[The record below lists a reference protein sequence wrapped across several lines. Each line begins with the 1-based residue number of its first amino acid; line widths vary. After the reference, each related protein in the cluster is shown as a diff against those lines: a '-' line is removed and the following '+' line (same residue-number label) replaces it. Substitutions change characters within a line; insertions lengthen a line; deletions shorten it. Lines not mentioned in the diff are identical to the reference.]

1 MGGNLT
7 EVLCERRTYDKEYYT
22 HSHPYAQ
29 LILPIEGT
37 LHFRTQIHD
46 LSLDSRHL
54 FFLPPN
60 FSHTFCA
67 TDRNEFLVLDIPLFV
82 LPDIGST
89 DIAMYQVFDDRWKAI
104 RFLLLNEGAKKPC
117 RNSALE
123 SLIRYAASFLLEE
136 ATPVSIQ
143 YIHEHYHEKITINQL
158 ASLEHFEASY
168 YCKWFYKKT
177 EMTPNAYIRKIRL
190 NKAKEYLRDTN
201 LSILQ
206 IAQLVGYDH
215 QSSLTRLFQRHLG
228 TSPKVYRE
236 IKTDKETP
244 K

>member
-7 EVLCERRTYDKEYYT
+7 GVLCERRTYEKQYYT

-46 LSLDSRHL
+46 LSLDNQHL

-60 FSHTFCA
+60 FGHTFCA
-67 TDRNEFLVLDIPLFV
+67 ADRNEFLVLDIPLFV

-89 DIAMYQVFDDRWKAI
+89 DIEMYQVLDDRWKAI
-104 RFLLLNEGAKKPC
+104 RFLLLNEGDNRPY
-117 RNSALE
+117 RTSALE
-123 SLIRYAASFLLEE
+123 SLIRFAASFLLEE
-136 ATPVSIQ
+136 GSPVSIQ
-143 YIHEHYHEKITINQL
+143 YIHEHYYEKITINQL
-158 ASLEHFEASY
+158 AALEHFDPSY

-177 EMTPNAYIRKIRL
+177 GMTPNAYIQKIRL

-206 IAQLVGYDH
+206 IAQFVGYDQ
-215 QSSLTRLFQRHLG
+215 QSSLTRLFQKYIG
-228 TSPKVYRE
+228 ASPKVYRE
-236 IKTDKETP
+236 TKTDKDIP